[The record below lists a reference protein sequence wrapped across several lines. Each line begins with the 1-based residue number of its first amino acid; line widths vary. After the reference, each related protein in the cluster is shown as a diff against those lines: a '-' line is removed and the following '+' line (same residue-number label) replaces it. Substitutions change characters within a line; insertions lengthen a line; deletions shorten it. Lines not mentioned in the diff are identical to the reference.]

1 MAGWGGGRGR
11 GRGGAVRK
19 LSPYDVFPASQRR
32 FRRDTKGRG
41 GESARRFCG
50 SDGKQEEEESAR
62 AAHATRG
69 EEKDRGWEVERLYLS
84 LLCVSSADHIRR
96 SGLPPP
102 WTA

>member
-1 MAGWGGGRGR
+1 MMFFQRHKGDLGETREGGEG
-11 GRGGAVRK
+11 
-19 LSPYDVFPASQRR
+19 D
-32 FRRDTKGRG
+32 
-41 GESARRFCG
+41 ESARRFCG

-69 EEKDRGWEVERLYLS
+69 EEKDRGSEVERLYLS